1 MNHALTTI
9 SLIAESHDFFERIG
23 HAMRSAGG
31 RVDLSSLS
39 IFLLIPVILGII
51 CALRILYKRLFKHN
65 YEAPTL
71 LFMQLCSAHGLT
83 RRERRTI
90 RRAATRWQID
100 DPCLLFIDQKLWKFD
115 ESVRQIAPGNLKRK
129 DVETFNLLS
138 LYSRLMR
145 EEEVEQA

>member
-1 MNHALTTI
+1 MNHLPTYI

-31 RVDLSSLS
+31 RVQLSSLS

-51 CALRILYKRLFKHN
+51 CGLRILYKSLFKHN
-65 YEAPTL
+65 YEAPSI

-83 RRERRTI
+83 RREGRTL
-90 RRAATRWQID
+90 RRAATRWQIN
-100 DPCLLFIDQKLWKFD
+100 DPCLLFIDQQLWKFD
-115 ESVRQIAPGNLKRK
+115 DSVRQIAPSNLKRK

-138 LYSRLMR
+138 LYSRIMR
-145 EEEVEQA
+145 EEEVE